1 MAYESTPIPKLGKEI
16 FDTFENVLL
25 GLKLIYDKESNCLIA
40 KISGLS
46 YPIRNGIPIMIV
58 EEAKN

>member
-1 MAYESTPIPKLGKEI
+1 MEFNKE
-16 FDTFENVLL
+16 LL
-25 GLKLIYDKESNCLIA
+25 KIIVCPLSKEKLIYDKESNCLIA

-58 EEAKN
+58 EEAKKID